1 MDFEIIAAAAL
12 GCSFG
17 LMFKMILEAFETN
30 SRMKMMIQGALDNA
44 LIENENNKKKTQK
57 K

>member
-1 MDFEIIAAAAL
+1 MDFEIVAAAAL

-17 LMFKMILEAFETN
+17 LMFKMVLEAFETN

>member
-1 MDFEIIAAAAL
+1 MDFEIIAAASL

-17 LMFKMILEAFETN
+17 LMFKMVLDAFESN

-44 LIENENNKKKTQK
+44 LIENESNKKKTQK